1 MVSRSKNQ
9 CYENIETD
17 YKHQSKRQRLM
28 RLLLLFIISLS
39 LCILMSFGAY
49 KSSSYALV
57 GEAIFFFVDMTGY
70 LLQLISLCL
79 TSSFKKNTFS
89 FGFQRI
95 EPLGSLLMAIIILLL
110 SIKVLIL
117 SLKQSASSLFFV
129 KHNLMLL
136 YGFIAFCSH
145 YLLALILTGKKSKAR
160 LLLILLYFSE
170 TDESMEL
177 NTKETQ
183 VKGNCFYSLLLIVF
197 GFIMKFEVFDFF
209 DFLLVCIFTSRNV
222 QMSLLIG
229 NNAINILLNTTP
241 ES

>member
-9 CYENIETD
+9 CYENMETE
-17 YKHQSKRQRLM
+17 YKHRPKRQRLM
-28 RLLLLFIISLS
+28 RLLFLSIISLA
-39 LCILMSFGAY
+39 LCVLMSFGAY
-49 KSSSYALV
+49 KSNSYALV

-79 TSSFKKNTFS
+79 TSYFKKNTFS

-110 SIKVLIL
+110 SIKVLVL

-129 KHNLMLL
+129 KHDLMLL

-145 YLLALILTGKKSKAR
+145 YLLALILTGKKSKTR

-177 NTKETQ
+177 NTKEIQ
-183 VKGNCFYSLLLIVF
+183 VKGNCFYSFLLIVF
-197 GFIMKFEVFDFF
+197 GLIMKFEVFDFF
-209 DFLLVCIFTSRNV
+209 DFLLVCIFTSGNI

-229 NNAINILLNTTP
+229 SNAMNILLNTTP